1 MTDKMTELVRR
12 ADVQDEIDR
21 WLDSV
26 GTIMTGKGLSSYGE
40 LIGCLEDAPAADVTP
55 VRHGRWISWEE
66 AGNPVP
72 SPDRHECSVCHD
84 AAQVLVNGLE
94 LLSDYCPNCG
104 AKMDGG
110 NDAPTVGGRL
120 IDADTLLQQLEEDRP
135 YNWGDSEAE
144 MQAVRDWEY
153 FCDMVEALIKQ

>member
-1 MTDKMTELVRR
+1 MTDKMNELVRR

-26 GTIMTGKGLSSYGE
+26 GTIMVGKGVSSYGE
-40 LIGCLEDAPAADVTP
+40 LIGCVEDAPAADVTP
-55 VRHGRWISWEE
+55 VRHGRWIIHTDELGLTS
-66 AGNPVP
+66 
-72 SPDRHECSVCHD
+72 ECSVCHIETMCD
-84 AAQVLVNGLE
+84 GN
-94 LLSDYCPNCG
+94 YCPNCG

-110 NDAPTVGGRL
+110 NDAPTVGGRV

-144 MQAVRDWEY
+144 MQVVRDWEY
-153 FCDMVEALIKQ
+153 FRNMVEALTKK

>member
-1 MTDKMTELVRR
+1 MVADKMNELVRR

-26 GTIMTGKGLSSYGE
+26 GTILIGKGLSSYGE
-40 LIGCLEDAPAADVTP
+40 LIGCLEDAPAADVAP

-104 AKMDGG
+104 AKMD
-110 NDAPTVGGRL
+110 RR
-120 IDADTLLQQLEEDRP
+120 Q
-135 YNWGDSEAE
+135 
-144 MQAVRDWEY
+144 
-153 FCDMVEALIKQ
+153 

>member
-1 MTDKMTELVRR
+1 MTDKMTECVRR
-12 ADVQDEIDR
+12 IDVQDEIDR

-26 GTIMTGKGLSSYGE
+26 GTIMVGKGLSSYGE
-40 LIGCLEDAPAADVTP
+40 LIGCLEDAPAADVAP
-55 VRHGRWISWEE
+55 VRPWRWKKSGSLLECQYCGEIYSQLGGNAGKSW
-66 AGNPVP
+66 N
-72 SPDRHECSVCHD
+72 
-84 AAQVLVNGLE
+84 
-94 LLSDYCPNCG
+94 YCPNCG

-153 FCDMVEALIKQ
+153 FRDMVEAMIKK

>member
-1 MTDKMTELVRR
+1 MAEYIDKQAFLDYMKGTSRYFNVKFDIENFPI
-12 ADVQDEIDR
+12 ADV
-21 WLDSV
+21 V
-26 GTIMTGKGLSSYGE
+26 
-40 LIGCLEDAPAADVTP
+40 P
-55 VRHGRWISWEE
+55 VQHGRWVMHKDELGLTS
-66 AGNPVP
+66 
-72 SPDRHECSVCHD
+72 ECSACHIETMC
-84 AAQVLVNGLE
+84 NGN
-94 LLSDYCPNCG
+94 YCPNCG

-153 FCDMVEALIKQ
+153 FRNMVEAQTKQ